1 MFSCS
6 LSASVVAL
14 SSFWFQKGLNIASGR
29 AIAKKINRFQPI
41 LNVMNNLQPLPIE
54 LVNDTINNGT
64 PRYLYSMVDIF
75 TVTTLLYA
83 STRV

>member
-6 LSASVVAL
+6 LSASEVAL

-29 AIAKKINRFQPI
+29 AEVNRFQPI
-41 LNVMNNLQPLPIE
+41 LYLMNNLQPLPIIE
-54 LVNDTINNGT
+54 LVNDTIINGT

-75 TVTTLLYA
+75 TVTTLLYEY
-83 STRV
+83 